1 MAIRPTDAYR
11 LWGRAGGR
19 CSICRIPLTLLE
31 FEGTLGEIAHI
42 VAKSTSGPRGNS
54 SLNAQERDS
63 YSNLVLLCPNHH
75 TEVDRQAALWPIE
88 KLHEIK
94 ALHEQWVQEQID
106 RGHLVLPLQR
116 AEPFRNERIAYWSQ
130 RSQAWSYASLTPLE
144 LDDAAMQAESLEI
157 RHFIETLQLPEWC
170 SVSSR
175 PNSYHIETS
184 ANGWVA
190 EDFGLLAEGKGYRIE
205 VFRTGHAE
213 IAICLDSLINLGAQ
227 LRSSSRTLLFG
238 GRSHR
243 LDSCEHLLPYFEYV
257 RFAEFQ
263 VTSLARLWSE
273 LRLPFKNMVLTLAVI
288 GLPRLCLV
296 VSNNWDSVSGRPL
309 EVREV
314 THAVVA
320 EGPDVVTSLLE
331 VTLGRI
337 LNAFGFVLQG
347 FRDASGQHIAPV
359 TLNAL
364 R

>member
-1 MAIRPTDAYR
+1 LAIRPTDAYR

-19 CSICRIPLTLLE
+19 CSICRIPLALLE
-31 FEGTLGEIAHI
+31 LEGTLGEIAHI
-42 VAKSTSGPRGNS
+42 VARSANGPRGSS
-54 SLNAQERDS
+54 SLSAQERDD
-63 YSNLVLLCPNHH
+63 YGNLVLLCPNHH
-75 TEVDRQAALWPIE
+75 TEVDRQEALWPVE
-88 KLHEIK
+88 RLHEIK
-94 ALHEQWVQEQID
+94 ALHEQWIQEQID

-116 AEPFRNERIAYWSQ
+116 AEPFRNDRITYWSQ
-130 RSQAWSYASLTPLE
+130 RSQTWSYASLTPLE
-144 LDDAAMQAESLEI
+144 LDDAAIQAESLEI
-157 RHFIETLQLPEWC
+157 RHCIESLELPEWC

-175 PNSYHIETS
+175 PNRYHIETS

-190 EDFGLLAEGKGYRIE
+190 EAFELLADGRGYRIE

-213 IAICLDSLINLGAQ
+213 IAICLDALIKLGAQ
-227 LRSSSRTLLFG
+227 IRSNSRTLLFG

-243 LDSCEHLLPYFEYV
+243 LDTCEHLLPYFEYV

-263 VTSLARLWSE
+263 VASLARLWSE

-288 GLPRLCLV
+288 GLPKLCLV
-296 VSNNWDSVSGRPL
+296 VSNDWDSVSGRPL

-314 THAVVA
+314 SHAVVA
-320 EGPDVVTSLLE
+320 EEPSMFASLLE

-347 FRDASGQHIAPV
+347 VRDPSGKYIAPV